1 MIKVLAGVA
10 AGVTG
15 FLVAAGCVFAGG
27 FSDTIEHGGA
37 VMKKSELAAEIRA
50 LVKEGKADAAAA
62 KALVKRLGT
71 ECDAGYV
78 LAETLRSGDTA
89 ALAEAFATAIRSLE
103 FTPKAEADLPE
114 GFPEPSVEGLVRV
127 KRYPSVRRARVAGA
141 SGERSTFMTLFRHI
155 ERNDIAM
162 TAPVEMGIATGSGAP
177 GSTMAFL
184 YGSKEIGK
192 PGRVG
197 AVEVIDT
204 EPLTVVSVGRRGSYD
219 EEEWKAEVA
228 KLEAWI
234 AASSGRYEKAGE
246 PRVLAYNSP
255 FMPWFLKYSE
265 VQIPIRPAR

>member
-1 MIKVLAGVA
+1 
-10 AGVTG
+10 
-15 FLVAAGCVFAGG
+15 
-27 FSDTIEHGGA
+27 
-37 VMKKSELAAEIRA
+37 MKKGEIAAEIRA
-50 LVKEGKADAAAA
+50 LVKEGKADGAAA

-78 LAETLRSGDTA
+78 LAEALRSGDAA
-89 ALAEAFATAIRSLE
+89 ALAEAFATALRSLE

-127 KRYPSVRRARVAGA
+127 KRYPSVRLARVAGA

-162 TAPVEMGIATGSGAP
+162 TAPVEMGVATGATEG
-177 GSTMAFL
+177 TMAFL
-184 YGSKEIGK
+184 YGSKKIGK

-204 EPLTVVSVGRRGSYD
+204 KPLTVVSVGRRGSYD

-228 KLEAWI
+228 KLEEWI
-234 AASSGRYEKAGE
+234 VANSGLYEKAGE